1 LKRRCVVFAVI
12 FAVSIL
18 IGLQAVEVVD
28 ANPYFNTTLITPP
41 SDAIA
46 PIISINSPQNNNNYS
61 GDFNITFTVRGIQ
74 YSDYF
79 SEIAR
84 VTYIIDNESFSIP
97 LNGKDVLAIG
107 EYNTSFIAP
116 TLATGNHSLT
126 VRATG
131 IAFKLNSVY
140 FTMDSSSQVYFTTS
154 DNSIT
159 SITPNPSVTTGTGSD
174 YLLNQT
180 NLILVTIVIAIVA
193 VASMSLVYFMRRKNN
208 LTNKQSFL

>member
-1 LKRRCVVFAVI
+1 MSKKLVATTI
-12 FAVSIL
+12 IIATIL
-18 IGLQAVEVVD
+18 ALIIGIVD
-28 ANPYFNTTLITPP
+28 ANPYFNTTQTNPP

-61 GDFNITFTVRGIQ
+61 GDFNITFTVKRIQ

-79 SEIAR
+79 SEIAH
-84 VTYIIDNESFSIP
+84 VTYIIDNESFNIP
-97 LNGKDVLAIG
+97 LNGKDVLSIG
-107 EYNTSFIAP
+107 DYNTSFIAP
-116 TLATGNHSLT
+116 TLVTGNHSLT

-131 IAFKLNSVY
+131 IAFKLNTVY

-159 SITPNPSVTTGTGSD
+159 SITPNPTVTTGTGSD

-180 NLILVTIVIAIVA
+180 NLILIAIVIAIVA
-193 VASMSLVYFMRRKNN
+193 VASIALVYFKKHKPKTE
-208 LTNKQSFL
+208 LVKKT

>member
-1 LKRRCVVFAVI
+1 MKKLLATIVI
-12 FAVSIL
+12 LTTIL
-18 IGLQAVEVVD
+18 SLAIGVVD
-28 ANPYFNTTLITPP
+28 ANPYFNTTQITPP

-46 PIISINSPQNNNNYS
+46 PIISITSPQNNNNYS
-61 GDFNITFTVRGIQ
+61 GDFNITFTVKGIQ

-79 SEIAR
+79 SDIAR
-84 VTYIIDNESFSIP
+84 VTYIIDNKSFSMP

-131 IAFKLNSVY
+131 IAFKLNTVY

-159 SITPNPSVTTGTGSD
+159 SITPNPSVITGEDASTSVPNMQ
-174 YLLNQT
+174 LLVAA
-180 NLILVTIVIAIVA
+180 ISSVVIIAAI
-193 VASMSLVYFMRRKNN
+193 SLSVIYIKKKK
-208 LTNKQSFL
+208 TNK